1 MLKHVCAFNTQVRE
15 SQGDCGTSRINV
27 CAFNT
32 QVSVSH
38 KVNLCRTSHSIASSL
53 QSPKPDFPPVIQDV
67 IWIYTYVCVY
77 AVWIIIKELLCS
89 MTFPNRE
96 FSYIR
101 KIESDSSLTPKFV
114 FSPISH
120 SLQVTSFLIP
130 LPCFSVR
137 VNTMAI
143 FSWARGRQIVGE
155 VYILANTP
163 GYIFLSIFLLDFFF
177 WRKAIDKIILLSPG
191 HISFTLL
198 EEKLSGMTKVIGV
211 LIWMSWP
218 TNQLWRII
226 EKHEHGNNSVSFN

>member
-120 SLQVTSFLIP
+120 SLQVTWKLT
-130 LPCFSVR
+130 L
-137 VNTMAI
+137 
-143 FSWARGRQIVGE
+143 
-155 VYILANTP
+155 
-163 GYIFLSIFLLDFFF
+163 FLSKSKHNGNIFMSSWEANRGGGVYFGEYTRIYISIYLSIGFFF